1 MLLHRNEKN
10 LDIQAIGYMVREII
24 EPGNS
29 KLYPRNFSL
38 KDPSKWN
45 SDMLDFFKQTEKSS
59 ILDLFNVCVL
69 FLYLED
75 DLLI

>member
-24 EPGNS
+24 KPGNS
-29 KLYPRNFSL
+29 KLYPRKFSL

-45 SDMLDFFKQTEKSS
+45 SDMLDFFK
-59 ILDLFNVCVL
+59 
-69 FLYLED
+69 
-75 DLLI
+75 